1 MLLYT
6 YFLYLHI
13 IHPPLGVFSLL
24 FLFNYLWLLNANI
37 IDFDCVYVQ
46 RSVNWPRHTVLVN
59 KFFTESK
66 QNHSSEVRLRW
77 TIVNPG
83 TEKSTLSYLTYNV
96 EIKPWTTGHNVH
108 PITIDLEPSKNIIH
122 ICYNKRNIIIFFVGF
137 WFLIQEMMYS
147 KTSQN

>member
-1 MLLYT
+1 MKFKWLFSTSLTFLCYYIHIFYSRSLPT
-6 YFLYLHI
+6 YNPSTI
-13 IHPPLGVFSLL
+13 GVFSLL

-59 KFFTESK
+59 IFFTESK

-96 EIKPWTTGHNVH
+96 EIKPWTTGSQCTSHNNWLR
-108 PITIDLEPSKNIIH
+108 TK
-122 ICYNKRNIIIFFVGF
+122 
-137 WFLIQEMMYS
+137 
-147 KTSQN
+147 